1 MKMTLW
7 WWKLLPWVMSVGEFS
22 GRKSIRVRVSE
33 THGRP
38 KGLSAAEAKPCL
50 TLSGNATFIPQ
61 THSHSLPVSCT
72 VMEEGGSRAGRFVG
86 NCQGKQEAGEIV
98 VVTR

>member
-1 MKMTLW
+1 M
-7 WWKLLPWVMSVGEFS
+7 PVGELS
-22 GRKSIRVRVSE
+22 GRKSMRVRVSE

-38 KGLSAAEAKPCL
+38 KGLSADQDKPRL
-50 TLSGNATFIPQ
+50 TLSGNAAFTPQ

-72 VMEEGGSRAGRFVG
+72 MMKEGGSRAGRLG
-86 NCQGKQEAGEIV
+86 ENSQCKQEAGEIV